1 VGSKRRR
8 VRIEQLDLFRHGGVR
23 RGAGRKRS
31 GPRPLTPRD
40 KRPAHAARLPVLV
53 TVRLCEGLPTLRRRA
68 EFEVIAGAV
77 RAGSAKRGFRVVQ
90 GSVQANHLHLI
101 VEADGTRELS
111 SGMNGLLIRVARGL
125 NSLWRRRGKV
135 FADRYHA
142 RDLRTPRAVR
152 NALVYVLQNGRKHGA
167 WFVGVDP
174 CSSGPWFDGWSS
186 PIDAGARASSMAGP
200 SPFARAETWLLGWGW
215 KQLGLVGIGE
225 SPAAAYRV
233 GSARARS
240 PVRVQDGQL
249 R

>member
-1 VGSKRRR
+1 MGSKRRR
-8 VRIEQLDLFRHGGVR
+8 VRIEQLALFRHGGAR

-40 KRPAHAARLPVLV
+40 KRPPHAARLPVLV

-68 EFEVIAGAV
+68 EFEVLGGAF

-90 GSVQANHLHLI
+90 GSVQANHLHLL
-101 VEADGTRELS
+101 VEAHGRRELA

-142 RDLRTPRAVR
+142 RDLGTLRAVR

-167 WFVGVDP
+167 CFEGVDP
-174 CSSGPWFDGWSS
+174 YSSGPWFDGWSS
-186 PIDAGARASSMAGP
+186 TTDAEAMASSSAGP
-200 SPFARAETWLLGWGW
+200 SPFARAETWLLRWGW
-215 KQLGLVGIGE
+215 KQLGLVGIAE
-225 SPAAAYRV
+225 SPAASHR
-233 GSARARS
+233 GRLARATS
-240 PVRVQDGQL
+240 PVRIRDGQL